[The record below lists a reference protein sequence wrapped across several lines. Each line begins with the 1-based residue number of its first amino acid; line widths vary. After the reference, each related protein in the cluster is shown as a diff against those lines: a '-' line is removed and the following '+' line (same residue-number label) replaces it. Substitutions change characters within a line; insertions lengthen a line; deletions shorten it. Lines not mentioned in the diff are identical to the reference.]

1 MNNQAT
7 NKTEATPQTDRPLL
21 SERLGVHTYDVY
33 GINGR
38 GEIYKHATKPL
49 TGDGDELI
57 DDDGLGDF
65 WAGNEYTP
73 NVELTGGAL
82 APSSDRRERG

>member
-7 NKTEATPQTDRPLL
+7 NKTEATPQ
-21 SERLGVHTYDVY
+21 GVHTYDVY
-33 GINGR
+33 GIDGR
-38 GEIYKHATKPL
+38 GKIYKHATKPL

-57 DDDGLGDF
+57 DDDGLGYF

-73 NVELTGGAL
+73 KEVTKF
-82 APSSDRRERG
+82 